1 MNRNEQARAA
11 IVCFALVGVFSLF
24 SVRLIYLQV
33 IQHDVYVELAA
44 EKHVHKQVIYARR
57 GVIRGCRGEPLAENQ
72 RVYDVVADGSHIRN
86 APALAQAIAGE
97 LEMDPADL
105 EAKLKAVA
113 ARTIA
118 EKKEVSK
125 VLKKGVSE
133 AAAENIK
140 RTTKDSQHR
149 FDGIYFDLDFDRVY
163 PNGSLLAQVIGYLD
177 GGHDPKLGI
186 EKSMEDFL
194 KGTNGSRYL
203 EEDRKGHELVQYRGL
218 ETPAKDGC
226 DVRLTVDLQLQNI
239 LESELDAACAEYKP
253 KMAAAVML
261 RPQTGEIL
269 AMASRP
275 TFDCNDPQLS
285 TPEQQKNRPI
295 VDMVEPGSTFKI
307 VVTSAAIEE
316 KVATPDTKIYCE
328 NGAYSYAGHI
338 LHDAHPMGML
348 TLHQVLAHSS
358 NIGAAKLAIQLGK
371 DRFYQYIRRYGFGE
385 TTGVRL
391 PGEIPGLVNP
401 PHRWSDLDITRVP
414 MGQSVAVT
422 PLQLVTAMSTIAN
435 GGVLMKPM
443 IISEIDDPD
452 GRPVVTYSPI
462 EVRRVVSTDTAKK
475 IISALKDVVSKEGTA
490 KDAAVP
496 GFTVAGKTG
505 TAQKIDPRGGYLE
518 GRYVVSFVGF
528 MPADDPKFTL
538 LVVIDDPEM
547 KEGKAFGG
555 TVAAPIFAKMAK
567 RAADYFGLQPT
578 APVEPPGLVA
588 TPKKLTSTL
597 PGRG

>member
-11 IVCFALVGVFSLF
+11 IICFALVGVFSLF

-33 IQHDVYVELAA
+33 LRHDVYAELAA

-57 GVIRGCRGEPLAENQ
+57 GVIRGSRGEPLAEN
-72 RVYDVVADGSHIRN
+72 RRIYDVAADGSHIRN
-86 APALAQAIAGE
+86 PNALAQAIASQ
-97 LEMDPADL
+97 LEMDPAEL
-105 EAKLKAVA
+105 EAKLKAIVA
-113 ARTIA
+113 KTVADKKA
-118 EKKEVSK
+118 ESK

-133 AAAENIK
+133 EVFENISK
-140 RTTKDSQHR
+140 IIKGQRQLA
-149 FDGIYFDLDFDRVY
+149 GIYFDLNFERVY

-177 GGHDPKLGI
+177 AGHDPKLGI
-186 EKSMEDFL
+186 ERSMEDFL
-194 KGTNGSRYL
+194 RGTNGCRFL
-203 EEDRKGHELVQYRGL
+203 EEDQKGHELVQYRGL

-226 DVRLTVDLQLQNI
+226 DVRLTIDLQLQNI
-239 LESELDAACAEYKP
+239 VESELDAACLEYKP
-253 KMAAAVML
+253 KMAAAVMI

-275 TFDCNDPQLS
+275 TFDCNDPRSS
-285 TPEQQKNRPI
+285 TGEQQKNRPI

-307 VVTSAAIEE
+307 VVTSAAVEE
-316 KVATPDTKIYCE
+316 KVATPETKIYCE

-358 NIGAAKLAIQLGK
+358 NIGAAKLALQLGK

-385 TTGVRL
+385 TTGIPL
-391 PGEIPGLVNP
+391 PGEIAGLVNP
-401 PHRWSDLDITRVP
+401 PYRWSELDITRVP

-422 PLQLVTAMSTIAN
+422 PLQLVSAMSTVAN
-435 GGVLMKPM
+435 GGTLMKPI
-443 IISEIDDPD
+443 IISEIDDAD
-452 GRPVVTYSPI
+452 GRPVVNYSPVQ
-462 EVRRVVSTDTAKK
+462 VRRVISIDTSRK
-475 IISALKDVVSKEGTA
+475 IVSALKDVVSKDGTA

-496 GFTVAGKTG
+496 GFAVAGKTG

-555 TVAAPIFAKMAK
+555 TVAAPVFAKIAK
-567 RAADYFGLQPT
+567 RAADYLGLQPT
-578 APVEPPGLVA
+578 MPVEPPGLVD

>member
-11 IVCFALVGVFSLF
+11 IICFALVGVFSLF

-33 IQHDVYVELAA
+33 LQHDVYVELAA
-44 EKHVHKQVIYARR
+44 EKHVHKQLIYARR
-57 GVIRGCRGEPLAENQ
+57 GVIRGSRGEPLAEN
-72 RVYDVVADGSHIRN
+72 RRIYDVAADGSHIRN
-86 APALAQAIAGE
+86 PTALAQAIAGQ
-97 LEMDPADL
+97 LEMDPAEL
-105 EAKLKAVA
+105 EAKLKAIVA
-113 ARTIA
+113 KTLADKKA
-118 EKKEVSK
+118 ESK

-133 AAAENIK
+133 EVFENISK
-140 RTTKDSQHR
+140 ITKGQR
-149 FDGIYFDLDFDRVY
+149 QLAGIYFDLNFERVY
-163 PNGSLLAQVIGYLD
+163 PNGSLLAQVIGFMD
-177 GGHDPKLGI
+177 AGHEPRLGI
-186 EKSMEDFL
+186 ERSMQDFL
-194 KGTNGSRYL
+194 KGTNGCRFL
-203 EEDRKGHELVQYRGL
+203 EEDQKGHELVQYRGL

-226 DVRLTVDLQLQNI
+226 DVRLTIDMQLQNI
-239 LESELDAACAEYKP
+239 VESELDAACLEYKP
-253 KMAAAVML
+253 KMAAAVMI

-275 TFDCNDPQLS
+275 TFDCNDPRSS
-285 TPEQQKNRPI
+285 TPDQQKNRPI

-307 VVTSAAIEE
+307 VVTSAAVEE
-316 KVATPDTKIYCE
+316 KVATPETKIYCE
-328 NGAYSYAGHI
+328 NGAYAYAGHI

-385 TTGVRL
+385 TTGISL
-391 PGEIPGLVNP
+391 PGEISGLVNP
-401 PHRWSDLDITRVP
+401 PYRWSELDITRVP

-422 PLQLVTAMSTIAN
+422 PLQLVTAMSAVAN
-435 GGVLMKPM
+435 GGILMKP
-443 IISEIDDPD
+443 ILISEIDDAD
-452 GRPVVTYSPI
+452 GRPVVTYSPVQ
-462 EVRRVVSTDTAKK
+462 VRRVISTDTSRK
-475 IISALKDVVSKEGTA
+475 IVSALKDVVSRDGTA

-496 GFTVAGKTG
+496 GFAVAGKTG

-528 MPADDPKFTL
+528 LPADDPKFTL

-555 TVAAPIFAKMAK
+555 TVAAPVFARIAK
-567 RAADYFGLQPT
+567 RVADYLGLQP
-578 APVEPPGLVA
+578 ANPVEPPGLLE

-597 PGRG
+597 AGRG

>member
-11 IVCFALVGVFSLF
+11 IICFALVGVFSLF

-33 IQHDVYVELAA
+33 LQHDVYVELAA

-57 GVIRGCRGEPLAENQ
+57 GVIRGSRGEPLAEN
-72 RVYDVVADGSHIRN
+72 RRIYDVAADGSHIRN
-86 APALAQAIAGE
+86 PTALAQAIASQ
-97 LEMDPADL
+97 LEMDPAEL
-105 EAKLKAVA
+105 EAKLKALVA
-113 ARTIA
+113 KTIA
-118 EKKEVSK
+118 DKKAEAR

-133 AAAENIK
+133 DVFEKISNIIK
-140 RTTKDSQHR
+140 GQRQLA
-149 FDGIYFDLDFDRVY
+149 GIYFDLNFDRVY

-177 GGHDPKLGI
+177 AGHDPKLGI
-186 EKSMEDFL
+186 ERSMQDFL
-194 KGTNGSRYL
+194 RGTNGCRYL
-203 EEDRKGHELVQYRGL
+203 EEDQKGHELVQYRGL

-239 LESELDAACAEYKP
+239 VESELDAACLEYKP
-253 KMAAAVML
+253 KMAAALMI

-275 TFDCNDPQLS
+275 TFDCNDPRSS

-307 VVTSAAIEE
+307 VVTSAAVEE
-316 KVATPDTKIYCE
+316 KVATPETKIYCE
-328 NGAYSYAGHI
+328 NGSYSYAGRI

-385 TTGVRL
+385 TTGIPL

-401 PHRWSDLDITRVP
+401 PYRWSELDITRVP

-422 PLQLVTAMSTIAN
+422 PLQMATAMSTVAN
-435 GGVLMKPM
+435 GGILMKPI
-443 IISEIDDPD
+443 IISEIDDAD
-452 GRPVVTYSPI
+452 GRPVVSYSPVQ
-462 EVRRVVSTDTAKK
+462 VRRVISADTSKK
-475 IISALKDVVSKEGTA
+475 IISALKDVVSKDGTA

-496 GFTVAGKTG
+496 GFAVAGKTG

-528 MPADDPKFTL
+528 LPADDPKFTL

-555 TVAAPIFAKMAK
+555 TVAAPVFAKIAK
-567 RAADYFGLQPT
+567 RAADYFELQPT
-578 APVEPPGLVA
+578 TPVEPPGLVD

-597 PGRG
+597 PGHG

>member
-11 IVCFALVGVFSLF
+11 IICFALVGVFSLF

-33 IQHDVYVELAA
+33 LQHDVYVELAA

-57 GVIRGCRGEPLAENQ
+57 GVIRGSRGEPLAEN
-72 RVYDVVADGSHIRN
+72 RRIYDVAADGSHIRN
-86 APALAQAIAGE
+86 PAALAQAIASQ
-97 LEMDPADL
+97 LEMDPAEL
-105 EAKLKAVA
+105 EAKLKALVA
-113 ARTIA
+113 KTIA
-118 EKKEVSK
+118 DKKAESK

-133 AAAENIK
+133 DVFENISK
-140 RTTKDSQHR
+140 ITKGQR
-149 FDGIYFDLDFDRVY
+149 QLAGIYFDLNFERVY

-177 GGHDPKLGI
+177 AGHDPKLGI
-186 EKSMEDFL
+186 ERSMQDFL
-194 KGTNGSRYL
+194 RGTNGCRYL
-203 EEDRKGHELVQYRGL
+203 EEDQKGHELVQYRGL
-218 ETPAKDGC
+218 ETRAKDGC
-226 DVRLTVDLQLQNI
+226 DVRLTIDMQLQNI
-239 LESELDAACAEYKP
+239 VESELDAACLEYKP
-253 KMAAAVML
+253 KMAAALMI

-275 TFDCNDPQLS
+275 TFDCNDPRSS
-285 TPEQQKNRPI
+285 TPDQQKNRPI

-307 VVTSAAIEE
+307 VVTSAAVEE
-316 KVATPDTKIYCE
+316 KVATPETKIYCE
-328 NGAYSYAGHI
+328 NGSYSYAGRI

-385 TTGVRL
+385 TTGIPL

-401 PHRWSDLDITRVP
+401 PYRWSELDITRVP

-422 PLQLVTAMSTIAN
+422 PLQMATAMSTVAN
-435 GGVLMKPM
+435 GGILMKPL
-443 IISEIDDPD
+443 IISEIDDAD
-452 GRPVVTYSPI
+452 GRPVVSYSPVQ
-462 EVRRVVSTDTAKK
+462 VRRVISADTSKK
-475 IISALKDVVSKEGTA
+475 IISALKDVVSKDGTA

-496 GFTVAGKTG
+496 GFAVAGKTG

-528 MPADDPKFTL
+528 LPADDPKFTL

-555 TVAAPIFAKMAK
+555 TVAAPVFSKIAK
-567 RAADYFGLQPT
+567 RAADYLELQPT
-578 APVEPPGLVA
+578 TPVEPPGLVD

>member
-33 IQHDVYVELAA
+33 IQHDVYVQLAA

-57 GVIRGCRGEPLAENQ
+57 GVIRGCRGEPLAEN
-72 RVYDVVADGSHIRN
+72 RRIYDVAADGSHIRN
-86 APALAQAIAGE
+86 PAALAQAIAGQ
-97 LEMDPADL
+97 LEMDPAEL
-105 EAKLKAVA
+105 EAKLKAVVGK
-113 ARTIA
+113 TIA
-118 EKKEVSK
+118 DKKTESR
-125 VLKKGVSE
+125 VLKRGVSE
-133 AAAENIK
+133 EVYENIAK
-140 RTTKDSQHR
+140 IIKGQKQLS
-149 FDGIYFDLDFDRVY
+149 GIYFDLNFDRVY
-163 PNGSLLAQVIGYLD
+163 PNGSLLAQVIGFLD
-177 GGHDPKLGI
+177 AGHEPRLGI
-186 EKSMEDFL
+186 ERSMQDFL
-194 KGTNGSRYL
+194 QGTNGCRYL
-203 EEDRKGHELVQYRGL
+203 EEDQKGHELVQYRGL

-226 DVRLTVDLQLQNI
+226 DVRLTIDMQLQNI
-239 LESELDAACAEYKP
+239 VESELDAAFAQYKP
-253 KMAAAVML
+253 KMAAAVMV
-261 RPQTGEIL
+261 RPTTGEIL
-269 AMASRP
+269 ALASRP
-275 TFDCNDPQLS
+275 TFDCNDPRSS

-295 VDMVEPGSTFKI
+295 GDMVEPGSTFKI
-307 VVTSAAIEE
+307 VVTSAALEE
-316 KVATPDTKIYCE
+316 KVATPETKIYCE
-328 NGAYSYAGHI
+328 NGAYTYAGRV
-338 LHDAHPMGML
+338 LHDAHPMGIL

-385 TTGVRL
+385 STGIPL

-401 PHRWSDLDITRVP
+401 PYRWSELDITRVP

-422 PLQLVTAMSTIAN
+422 PLQMVTAMSAIAN

-452 GRPVVTYSPI
+452 ARPVVSYSPVQ
-462 EVRRVVSTDTAKK
+462 VRRVVSTDTAKK
-475 IISALKDVVSKEGTA
+475 IVSALKDVVSAQGTA

-505 TAQKIDPRGGYLE
+505 TAQKIDPRGGYLQ
-518 GRYVVSFVGF
+518 GKYVVSFVGF

-538 LVVIDDPEM
+538 LVVVDDPDVKRGE
-547 KEGKAFGG
+547 AFGG
-555 TVAAPIFAKMAK
+555 TVAAPVFAKIAK
-567 RAADYFGLQPT
+567 RAADYLGLQPT
-578 APVEPPGLVA
+578 GPVGPPGLVA

>member
-11 IVCFALVGVFSLF
+11 IICFALVGVFSLF

-33 IQHDVYVELAA
+33 LQHDVYVELAA
-44 EKHVHKQVIYARR
+44 EKHVHKQLIYARR
-57 GVIRGCRGEPLAENQ
+57 GVIRGSRGEPLAEN
-72 RVYDVVADGSHIRN
+72 RRIYDVAADGSHIRN
-86 APALAQAIAGE
+86 PTALAQAIAGQ
-97 LEMDPADL
+97 LEMDPAEL
-105 EAKLKAVA
+105 EAKLKAIVA
-113 ARTIA
+113 KTIA
-118 EKKEVSK
+118 DKKAESK

-133 AAAENIK
+133 EVYENISK
-140 RTTKDSQHR
+140 ITKGQR
-149 FDGIYFDLDFDRVY
+149 QLAGIYFDLNFERVY

-177 GGHDPKLGI
+177 AGHEPRLGI
-186 EKSMEDFL
+186 ERSMQDFL
-194 KGTNGSRYL
+194 KGTNGCRFL
-203 EEDRKGHELVQYRGL
+203 EEDQKGHELVQYRGL

-226 DVRLTVDLQLQNI
+226 DVRLTIDMQLQNI
-239 LESELDAACAEYKP
+239 VESELDAACLEYKP
-253 KMAAAVML
+253 KMAAAVMI

-275 TFDCNDPQLS
+275 TFDCNDPRSS
-285 TPEQQKNRPI
+285 TPDQQKNRPI
-295 VDMVEPGSTFKI
+295 ADMVEPGSTFKI
-307 VVTSAAIEE
+307 VVTSAAVEE
-316 KVATPDTKIYCE
+316 KVATPETKIYCE
-328 NGAYSYAGHI
+328 NGAYTYAGRI

-358 NIGAAKLAIQLGK
+358 NIGAAKLGIQLGK

-385 TTGVRL
+385 TTGIPL

-401 PHRWSDLDITRVP
+401 PYRWSELDITRVP

-422 PLQLVTAMSTIAN
+422 PLQLVTAMSAVAN
-435 GGVLMKPM
+435 GGVLLKP
-443 IISEIDDPD
+443 ILISEIDDAD
-452 GRPVVTYSPI
+452 GRPVVTYAPVQ
-462 EVRRVVSTDTAKK
+462 VRRVISTDTSGK
-475 IISALKDVVSKEGTA
+475 IVSALKDVVSKDGTA

-496 GFTVAGKTG
+496 GFAVAGKTG

-555 TVAAPIFAKMAK
+555 TVAAPVFSRIAK
-567 RAADYFGLQPT
+567 RVADYLGLQPT
-578 APVEPPGLVA
+578 NPVEPPSLFE

-597 PGRG
+597 AGRG

>member
-33 IQHDVYVELAA
+33 IQHDVYVALAA
-44 EKHVHKQVIYARR
+44 EKHVHKQIIYARR

-72 RVYDVVADGSHIRN
+72 RVYDVVAAGSHIRN
-86 APALAQAIAGE
+86 ATALAQAIAGQ
-97 LEMDPADL
+97 LEMDPAEL
-105 EAKLKAVA
+105 EAKLKATVT
-113 ARTIA
+113 RTLA
-118 EKKEVSK
+118 EKKEISK

-133 AAAENIK
+133 EVVDNIK
-140 RTTKDSQHR
+140 RVTNDPQHR
-149 FDGIYFDLDFDRVY
+149 LDGIYFDVDFDRVY
-163 PNGSLLAQVIGYLD
+163 PNGSLLAQVVGYLD

-186 EKSMEDFL
+186 EKSMDDFL
-194 KGTNGSRYL
+194 RGTNGSRYL

-218 ETPAKDGC
+218 ETEAKNGC

-239 LESELDAACAEYKP
+239 VESELDAACEQYKP
-253 KMAAAVML
+253 KMAAAVMV

-275 TFDCNDPQLS
+275 TFDCNDADHS
-285 TPEQQKNRPI
+285 NPEQQKDRP
-295 VDMVEPGSTFKI
+295 VCDMIEPGSTFKI
-307 VVTSAAIEE
+307 VVTSAAVEE

-371 DRFYQYIRRYGFGE
+371 DRYYQYIRRYGFGQ
-385 TTGVRL
+385 TTGISL

-401 PHRWSDLDITRVP
+401 PYRWSDLDITRVP

-422 PLQLVTAMSTIAN
+422 PLQMAIAMSAVAN
-435 GGVLMKPM
+435 GGMLMKPM
-443 IISEIDDPD
+443 IISEIDDAD
-452 GRPVVTYSPI
+452 GRPVVTYSPTQ
-462 EVRRVVSTDTAKK
+462 VRRVISADTAKK
-475 IISALKDVVSKEGTA
+475 IVSALKDVVSKEGTA

-496 GFTVAGKTG
+496 GFTVGGKTG
-505 TAQKIDPRGGYLE
+505 TAQKIDPRGGYME
-518 GRYVVSFVGF
+518 GHYVVSFVGF
-528 MPADDPKFTL
+528 MPAEDPKFTL
-538 LVVIDDPEM
+538 LVVIDDPET
-547 KEGKAFGG
+547 KKGEAFGG
-555 TVAAPIFAKMAK
+555 TVAAPIFAKIAK
-567 RAADYFGLQPT
+567 RAADYLELQPT
-578 APVEPPGLVA
+578 LPVEPPGLVA

-597 PGRG
+597 PGHG

>member
-11 IVCFALVGVFSLF
+11 IICFALVGVFSLF

-33 IQHDVYVELAA
+33 IQHDAYVALAA
-44 EKHVHKQVIYARR
+44 EKHVHKQIIYARR

-72 RVYDVVADGSHIRN
+72 RVYDVVAAGSHIRN
-86 APALAQAIAGE
+86 ATALAQAIAGQ
-97 LEMDPADL
+97 LEMDPAEL
-105 EAKLKAVA
+105 EAKLKAAVA
-113 ARTIA
+113 KTLAD
-118 EKKEVSK
+118 KKEESK

-133 AAAENIK
+133 EVVENIK
-140 RTTKDSQHR
+140 RLTKDNQHR
-149 FDGIYFDLDFDRVY
+149 LDGIYFDVDFDRVY

-177 GGHDPKLGI
+177 AGHDPKLGI
-186 EKSMEDFL
+186 EKSMDDFL

-226 DVRLTVDLQLQNI
+226 DVRLTIDMELQNI
-239 LESELDAACAEYKP
+239 VESELDAACAQYKP
-253 KMAAAVML
+253 KMAAAVMI

-275 TFDCNDPQLS
+275 TFDCNDPRSS
-285 TPEQQKNRPI
+285 TPDEQKDRPI
-295 VDMVEPGSTFKI
+295 CDMVEPGSTFKI
-307 VVTSAAIEE
+307 VVTSAAVEE

-328 NGAYSYAGHI
+328 NGAYAYAGHI
-338 LHDAHPMGML
+338 LHDAHPMGLL

-385 TTGVRL
+385 TTGISL

-401 PHRWSDLDITRVP
+401 PYRWSDLDITRVP

-422 PLQLVTAMSTIAN
+422 PLQMATAMSAVAN
-435 GGVLMKPM
+435 GGLLMKPM
-443 IISEIDDPD
+443 IISEIDDAD
-452 GRPVVTYSPI
+452 GRPVVAYSPTQ
-462 EVRRVVSTDTAKK
+462 VRRVVSADTSRK
-475 IISALKDVVSKEGTA
+475 IVAALKDVVSKEGTA

-496 GFTVAGKTG
+496 GFTVGGKTG

-538 LVVIDDPEM
+538 LVVIDDPDTKKGE
-547 KEGKAFGG
+547 AFGG
-555 TVAAPIFAKMAK
+555 TVAAPVFAKIAK
-567 RAADYFGLQPT
+567 RAADYLELQPT
-578 APVEPPGLVA
+578 LPVEPPGLVA

-597 PGRG
+597 PGHG

>member
-11 IVCFALVGVFSLF
+11 IICFALVGVFSLF

-33 IQHDVYVELAA
+33 LQHDVYAELAA

-57 GVIRGCRGEPLAENQ
+57 GVIRGSRGEPLAEN
-72 RVYDVVADGSHIRN
+72 RRIYDVAADGSHIRN
-86 APALAQAIAGE
+86 PTALAQAIAGQ
-97 LEMDPADL
+97 LEMDPVEL
-105 EAKLKAVA
+105 EAKLKAVVA
-113 ARTIA
+113 KTVANKRA
-118 EKKEVSK
+118 ESK
-125 VLKKGVSE
+125 VLKKGISE
-133 AAAENIK
+133 DVFENISK
-140 RTTKDSQHR
+140 LTKGQR
-149 FDGIYFDLDFDRVY
+149 QLAGIYFDLNFERVY
-163 PNGSLLAQVIGYLD
+163 PNGSLLAQVIGFLD
-177 GGHDPKLGI
+177 TGHDPKMGI
-186 EKSMEDFL
+186 ERSMQDFL
-194 KGTNGSRYL
+194 KGTNGCRFL
-203 EEDRKGHELVQYRGL
+203 EMDQKGHELVQYRGL

-226 DVRLTVDLQLQNI
+226 DVRLTIDMQLQNI
-239 LESELDAACAEYKP
+239 VESELDTVCLQYKP
-253 KMAAAVML
+253 KMAAAVMM

-275 TFDCNDPQLS
+275 TFDCNDPRSS
-285 TPEQQKNRPI
+285 TADQQKNRPI

-307 VVTSAAIEE
+307 VVTSAAVEE
-316 KVATPDTKIYCE
+316 KVATPETKIYCE
-328 NGAYSYAGHI
+328 NGAYAYAGRI

-385 TTGVRL
+385 TTGIPL

-401 PHRWSDLDITRVP
+401 PYRWSELDITRVP

-422 PLQLVTAMSTIAN
+422 PLQLITAMSAVAN
-435 GGVLMKPM
+435 GGTLMKPM
-443 IISEIDDPD
+443 LISEIDDAD
-452 GRPVVTYSPI
+452 ERPVVTYSPVQ
-462 EVRRVVSTDTAKK
+462 VRRVISTDTSRK
-475 IISALKDVVSKEGTA
+475 IVSALKDVVSKDGTA

-496 GFTVAGKTG
+496 GFAVAGKTG

-555 TVAAPIFAKMAK
+555 TVAAPAFAKIAK
-567 RAADYFGLQPT
+567 RVADYLGLQPT
-578 APVEPPGLVA
+578 TPVEPSGLVEM
-588 TPKKLTSTL
+588 PKKLTSTL
-597 PGRG
+597 AGRG

>member
-1 MNRNEQARAA
+1 MNRNEQAKAA

-33 IQHDVYVELAA
+33 IQHDVYAALAA
-44 EKHVHKQVIYARR
+44 EKHVHKQIIYAGR
-57 GVIRGCRGEPLAENQ
+57 GVIRGCRGEPLAEN
-72 RVYDVVADGSHIRN
+72 RRLYDVAADGSHIRN
-86 APALAQAIAGE
+86 PTALAQAIAGQ
-97 LEMDPADL
+97 LEMDPVEL
-105 EAKLKAVA
+105 EEKLKAVVA
-113 ARTIA
+113 KTIA
-118 EKKEVSK
+118 NKKAESK

-133 AAAENIK
+133 EVFRNITNIIK
-140 RTTKDSQHR
+140 GQKKLG
-149 FDGIYFDLDFDRVY
+149 GIYFDPNFERVY

-177 GGHDPKLGI
+177 AGHEPKLGI
-186 EKSMEDFL
+186 ERSMQDFL
-194 KGTNGSRYL
+194 KGTNGYRYL
-203 EEDRKGHELVQYRGL
+203 EEDQKGNELAQYRGL

-226 DVRLTVDLQLQNI
+226 DVKLTVDLVLQNI
-239 LESELDAACAEYKP
+239 VESELDAACDQYKP
-253 KMAAAVML
+253 KMATAIMM

-275 TFDCNDPQLS
+275 TFDCNDPRSS
-285 TPEQQKNRPI
+285 TGEQQKNRPI

-307 VVTSAAIEE
+307 VVTSAALEE

-328 NGAYSYAGHI
+328 NGAYAYAGHI

-348 TLHQVLAHSS
+348 TLHEVLAHSS

-371 DRFYQYIRRYGFGE
+371 DRFYQYIRRYGFGQQ
-385 TTGVRL
+385 TGIPL
-391 PGEIPGLVNP
+391 PGEISGLVNP
-401 PHRWSDLDITRVP
+401 PYRWSELDITRVP

-422 PLQLVTAMSTIAN
+422 PLQMVTAMAAVAN

-443 IISEIDDPD
+443 IISEIDDSD
-452 GRPVVTYSPI
+452 GRPVVIYSPI
-462 EVRRVVSTDTAKK
+462 QVRRVISVDTSRK
-475 IISALKDVVSKEGTA
+475 IVSALKDVVRKGGTA
-490 KDAAVP
+490 QEAAVP

-538 LVVIDDPEM
+538 SVVIDDPQTKKGE
-547 KEGKAFGG
+547 AFGG
-555 TVAAPIFAKMAK
+555 TVAGPIFSKIAK
-567 RAADYFGLQPT
+567 RVADYLELQPALPAET
-578 APVEPPGLVA
+578 SGLVA

>member
-11 IVCFALVGVFSLF
+11 IICFALVGVFSLF

-33 IQHDVYVELAA
+33 LQHDVYVELAA

-57 GVIRGCRGEPLAENQ
+57 GVIRGSRGEPLAEN
-72 RVYDVVADGSHIRN
+72 RRIYDVAADGSHIRN
-86 APALAQAIAGE
+86 PTALAQAIASQ
-97 LEMDPADL
+97 LEMDPAEL
-105 EAKLKAVA
+105 EAKLKALVA
-113 ARTIA
+113 KTIA
-118 EKKEVSK
+118 DKKAESK

-133 AAAENIK
+133 DVFENISK
-140 RTTKDSQHR
+140 TIKGQRQLA
-149 FDGIYFDLDFDRVY
+149 GIYFDLNFERVY

-177 GGHDPKLGI
+177 AGHDPRLGI
-186 EKSMEDFL
+186 ERSMQDFL
-194 KGTNGSRYL
+194 RGTNGCRYL
-203 EEDRKGHELVQYRGL
+203 EEDQKGHELVQYRGL

-226 DVRLTVDLQLQNI
+226 DVRLTIDLQLQNI
-239 LESELDAACAEYKP
+239 VESELDAACLEYKP
-253 KMAAAVML
+253 KMAAALMI

-275 TFDCNDPQLS
+275 TFDCNDPRSS

-307 VVTSAAIEE
+307 VVTSAAVEE
-316 KVATPDTKIYCE
+316 KVATPETKIYCE

-385 TTGVRL
+385 TTGIPL

-401 PHRWSDLDITRVP
+401 PYRWSELDITRVP

-422 PLQLVTAMSTIAN
+422 PLQMATAMSTVAN
-435 GGVLMKPM
+435 GGILMKPI
-443 IISEIDDPD
+443 IISEIDDAD
-452 GRPVVTYSPI
+452 GRPVVSYSPVQ
-462 EVRRVVSTDTAKK
+462 VRRVISADTSRK
-475 IISALKDVVSKEGTA
+475 IISALKDVVSKDGTA

-496 GFTVAGKTG
+496 GFAVAGKTG

-528 MPADDPKFTL
+528 LPADDPKFTL

-555 TVAAPIFAKMAK
+555 TVAAPVFSKIAK
-567 RAADYFGLQPT
+567 RAADYLELQPT
-578 APVEPPGLVA
+578 TPVEPPGLVD

-597 PGRG
+597 PGHG